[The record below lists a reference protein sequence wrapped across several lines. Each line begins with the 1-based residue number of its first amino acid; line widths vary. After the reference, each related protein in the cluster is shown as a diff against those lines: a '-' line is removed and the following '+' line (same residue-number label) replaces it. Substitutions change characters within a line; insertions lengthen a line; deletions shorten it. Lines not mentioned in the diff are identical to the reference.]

1 MRLPSYNNTYCEP
14 VDDKQ
19 FENCLYFTHPI
30 SCTKCK
36 PGYKLEENFFLKN
49 LKDYYSKFF
58 HHLVFLREKYFDV
71 IFNTPVC
78 N

>member
-14 VDDKQ
+14 VDDKS

-36 PGYKLEENFFLKN
+36 PGFKLEENFFLKN
-49 LKDYYSKFF
+49 LKDYY
-58 HHLVFLREKYFDV
+58 
-71 IFNTPVC
+71 
-78 N
+78 